1 MKFYLSLVLIGF
13 VVSFLS
19 CKKDLSVNNLNGN
32 KIGCFGHAGMGS
44 RSVYPAN
51 TFESFKTCLDR
62 GADGTEMDLQVT
74 KDGVLV
80 VFHNDDLSSITACG
94 GVVRDLNWTE
104 INACRIN
111 SLVFKHL
118 DVISFDE
125 FIRKI
130 KNPHRYTFTF
140 DCKLTTGSS
149 DDGEYYRRFATAI
162 IETAVRHGLQRNIFV
177 ENSDPIF
184 LNLIKA
190 SNKDLKLFLLGENYE
205 SDIKT
210 VVQNG
215 FYGLSMANS
224 MISADQ
230 IATAHSQNVR
240 VTLYGVETNKQ
251 NYTAI
256 EKQPDFIQTDD
267 LNYLLRIF
275 GKFDL
280 KKGYFSSMIKS
291 IG

>member
-1 MKFYLSLVLIGF
+1 MNLKTGI
-13 VVSFLS
+13 VSIVFLCLFS
-19 CKKDLSVNNLNGN
+19 CTKKVSITNLNGD

-51 TFESFKTCLDR
+51 TLESFKTCLDR

-80 VFHNDDLSSITACG
+80 IFHNEDLSSVTECG
-94 GVVRDLNWTE
+94 GVIRDLNWSE
-104 INACRIN
+104 IDACRVN

-118 DVISFDE
+118 NVISFDE
-125 FIRKI
+125 FIQKI

-140 DCKLTTGSS
+140 DCKLTGGSG
-149 DDGEYYRRFATAI
+149 DDGEYYRRFATSI
-162 IETAVRHGLQRNIFV
+162 VETALRHGLQRNIFV
-177 ENSDPIF
+177 ENSDPDF
-184 LNLIKA
+184 LNAIKIL
-190 SNKDLKLFLLGENYE
+190 NKDLRLFLLGADYE
-205 SDIKT
+205 TDIKT

-215 FYGLSMANS
+215 FYGLSITNS
-224 MISADQ
+224 NISAEQ
-230 IATAHSQNVR
+230 IADAHSKNVR

-251 NYTAI
+251 NYTAV

-275 GKFDL
+275 GKFNPKAKQL
-280 KKGYFSSMIKS
+280 TSIFKS